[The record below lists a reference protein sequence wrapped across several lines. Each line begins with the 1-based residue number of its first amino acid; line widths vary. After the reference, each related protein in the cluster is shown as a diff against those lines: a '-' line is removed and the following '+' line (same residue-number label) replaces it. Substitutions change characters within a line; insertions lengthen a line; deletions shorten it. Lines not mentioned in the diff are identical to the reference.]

1 MSITSLTGVALAR
14 NQPGTTTK
22 ADSGEVPK
30 DAPGADEQASLLAL
44 LVKQVPTGMVA
55 AYTAVTA
62 ALAEL
67 AKPTAADPRPDH
79 LLAYRWAILAI
90 LVVGSVTLSYVS
102 YRGKADPDDRRYPVA
117 EMIGVGVAASG
128 WGLALPDSPLL
139 AAMEGPQG
147 VATVFLV
154 GFVATVIN
162 VIVAQRLQSPATPVR
177 ASRALTAQDVG

>member
-14 NQPGTTTK
+14 NQPGRTTK

-30 DAPGADEQASLLAL
+30 DSRTADEQASLLAL
-44 LVKQVPTGMVA
+44 LVKQVPTGMLA

-62 ALAEL
+62 TLAEL
-67 AKPTAADPRPDH
+67 VKPSAADPHPDP

-90 LVVGSVTLSYVS
+90 LVVGSVALSYVS
-102 YRGKADPDDRRYPVA
+102 YRGKADPDARRYPVA
-117 EMIGVGVAASG
+117 EMIGVGVAAAG
-128 WGLALPDSPLL
+128 WGLALPDSPVL
-139 AAMEGPQG
+139 AAVDGPQG

-162 VIVAQRLQSPATPVR
+162 VIVAQRLQSPASPMR
-177 ASRALTAQDVG
+177 APSVLAPQDAS